1 MHALSIN
8 KKGNRSSR
16 ILIVLLT
23 MVYLPMTVSAAT
35 TNWQDSGVLDT
46 SWYSDSSSAFTI
58 RAPAELAG
66 LAYLVNNEFKTFLG
80 KTVILGA
87 NIDLGGRD
95 WIPIAEN
102 YFFSGTFDGAGHS
115 ISGLAIGSSD
125 SRNSTLSVVGN
136 LSYWAGVRL
145 LLAWMI

>member
-1 MHALSIN
+1 M
-8 KKGNRSSR
+8 
-16 ILIVLLT
+16 
-23 MVYLPMTVSAAT
+23 
-35 TNWQDSGVLDT
+35 
-46 SWYSDSSSAFTI
+46 
-58 RAPAELAG
+58 
-66 LAYLVNNEFKTFLG
+66 NNEFKTFLG

-125 SRNSTLSVVGN
+125 SRNSTLSQIGLFAYIGSDAIIRNVSVDTAGMYSNNPEAEVGGLVGQN
-136 LSYWAGVRL
+136 DGNILNCFVKGNIKGGSSTGKIHPKVRQYNY
-145 LLAWMI
+145 